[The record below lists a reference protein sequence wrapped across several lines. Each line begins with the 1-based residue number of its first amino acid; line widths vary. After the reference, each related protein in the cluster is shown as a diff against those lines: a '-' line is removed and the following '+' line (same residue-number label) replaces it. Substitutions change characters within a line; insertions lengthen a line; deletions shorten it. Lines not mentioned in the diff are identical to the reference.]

1 MKTTEIDLKS
11 SVKEQGQWV
20 TQIIHFVGGI
30 KRTIEGVDTHTI
42 RQGEFT
48 KFLLKDGSYVMV
60 YDKNVLMIEIFKEQN
75 V

>member
-1 MKTTEIDLKS
+1 MVDLES

-30 KRTIEGVDTHTI
+30 KRTIEGVNTYTI

-48 KFLLKDGSYVMV
+48 KFLLKDGSYVMIN
-60 YDKNVLMIEIFKEQN
+60 DRNVLMVEIFKEED